1 MTISRTPGTGS
12 TGIVYAPAGGLAEAA
27 AVVQGSTITRRDL
40 GLGLLSAAAL
50 GLAAPRVAWALEKKS
65 VTISVG
71 GKSSPNYLVLT
82 AAERLGHFQ
91 EQGLTV
97 AINDFNSGSR
107 AIQALV
113 GGSVDAT
120 VGYFDHAVHLQ
131 AKGQQIKSIVQ
142 LGRYPALV
150 LAKRAD
156 LADQIK
162 GYGDLRGRPIGV
174 TGPGSST
181 HFLLNHLLEKNGFAK
196 DSVSV
201 IGVGVGASV
210 VAAIDQ
216 KRVDAIVQV
225 EPVVTMLSRDRK
237 VEIMLD
243 TRTPEG
249 TQEVYGG
256 PYPAAVLLAGQK
268 AIQDNPATMQALVSA
283 FVKTLHWIAK
293 ATPDEI
299 VALMPADYQLGDKP
313 LYTDVIRNNKATYS
327 PTGLMESAAAET
339 AVKFLGEMDPVV
351 AKAAI
356 DPRGVFDNR
365 FVEAIR

>member
-1 MTISRTPGTGS
+1 MTTARHSGIGDMSVAGFTAAATAGRGPGISRRS
-12 TGIVYAPAGGLAEAA
+12 LSA
-27 AVVQGSTITRRDL
+27 
-40 GLGLLSAAAL
+40 GLLSAAAL
-50 GLAAPRVAWALEKKS
+50 GVAAPRAARALEKTS
-65 VTISVG
+65 ITISVG

-82 AAERLGHFQ
+82 AAERLGHFRD
-91 EQGLTV
+91 QGLTV

-131 AKGQQIKSIVQ
+131 AKGQPIKSIAQ

-156 LADQIK
+156 LADKIK

-268 AIQDNPATMQALVSA
+268 AIQDNPATMQALVTA

-293 ATPDEI
+293 ATPEQ
-299 VALMPADYQLGDKP
+299 VVELMPADYQLGDKP

-327 PTGLMESAAAET
+327 PTGIMEIAAAET
-339 AVKFLGEMDPVV
+339 AVKFLGEMDPLV
-351 AKAAI
+351 ARAAI
-356 DPRGVFDNR
+356 DPKGVFDNR
-365 FVEAIR
+365 FVEAVR